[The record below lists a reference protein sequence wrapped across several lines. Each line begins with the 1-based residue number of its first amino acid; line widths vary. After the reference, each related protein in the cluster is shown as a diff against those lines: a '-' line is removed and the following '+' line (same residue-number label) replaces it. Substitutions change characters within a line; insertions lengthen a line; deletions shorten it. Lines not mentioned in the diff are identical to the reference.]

1 MKKTFISSACG
12 ILTLGVLA
20 AKLIY
25 WIIMIASA
33 AANYHSRSHASQ
45 LR

>member
-1 MKKTFISSACG
+1 MKKAFISSACG
-12 ILTLGVLA
+12 ILTLGILA
-20 AKLIY
+20 AKLVY

-33 AANYHSRSHASQ
+33 AANYSTRSHASQ